1 MGHSPLRL
9 RRATEHDHDAI
20 VGLIDRAAEWLR
32 TKNTDQW
39 AQPWPSHKDRS
50 HRILR
55 DLRAGKT
62 WVATDNGTLVATLTA
77 DYHDS
82 PVWPKGTK
90 DEPAVYVGRL
100 VVSRAHA
107 GEGLG
112 AAFLDWAGLRA
123 RHRYNAQWVRV
134 DVWTTNK
141 ALHAYYQ
148 GRGFEFYGLS
158 EEVDDDYPSA
168 ALFQKPTE
176 RISPPDHALF
186 RLAPR
191 GHR

>member
-1 MGHSPLRL
+1 MDHSPLSL
-9 RRATEHDHDAI
+9 RRATEHDHDSI
-20 VGLIDRAAEWLR
+20 VALIDRAAEWLH

-39 AQPWPSHKDRS
+39 AQPWPSERDRS
-50 HRILR
+50 HRIRR

-62 WVATDNGTLVATLTA
+62 WVATAGRALIATLTA
-77 DYHDS
+77 DSEDS
-82 PVWPKGTK
+82 PVWPKESKGN
-90 DEPAVYVGRL
+90 PAVYVCRL
-100 VVSRAHA
+100 VVSRTHA

-141 ALHAYYQ
+141 ALHAYYRD
-148 GRGFEFYGLS
+148 RGFEFYGLS

-168 ALFQKPTE
+168 ALFQKSTE
-176 RISPPDHALF
+176 RITPPDHVLF
-186 RLAPR
+186 QLTPR
-191 GHR
+191 SYC

>member
-1 MGHSPLRL
+1 M
-9 RRATEHDHDAI
+9 
-20 VGLIDRAAEWLR
+20 
-32 TKNTDQW
+32 
-39 AQPWPSHKDRS
+39 
-50 HRILR
+50 R

-62 WVATDNGTLVATLTA
+62 WVATDDGTLVATLTA
-77 DYHDS
+77 DQEDS
-82 PVWPKGTK
+82 LVWPKGSK
-90 DEPAVYVGRL
+90 GKPAVYVCRL

-123 RHRYNAQWVRV
+123 RHRHNAQWVRV

-148 GRGFEFYGLS
+148 DRGFEFYGLS
-158 EEVDDDYPSA
+158 DEVNDDYPSA

-176 RISPPDHALF
+176 RITPPGHALF

-191 GHR
+191 GNR

>member
-20 VGLIDRAAEWLR
+20 VGLIDQAADWLR

-62 WVATDNGTLVATLTA
+62 WVATDIGTLVATLTA
-77 DYHDS
+77 DSEDS
-82 PVWPKGTK
+82 PVWPKESRS
-90 DEPAVYVGRL
+90 EPAVYVCRL
-100 VVSRAHA
+100 VVSRTY
-107 GEGLG
+107 GGQRLG
-112 AAFLDWAGLRA
+112 ASFLDWAGLRA
-123 RHRYNAQWVRV
+123 RRRYNAQWIRV
-134 DVWTTNK
+134 DVWTTNG
-141 ALHAYYQ
+141 ALHAYYRN
-148 GRGFEFYGLS
+148 RGFKFYGLS

-168 ALFQKPTE
+168 ALFQKPTQ
-176 RISPPDHALF
+176 RIRPPAHDLF
-186 RLAPR
+186 RLAPQDDR
-191 GHR
+191 

>member
-1 MGHSPLRL
+1 MDHSPLSL
-9 RRATEHDHDAI
+9 RRATEHDHDSI
-20 VGLIDRAAEWLR
+20 VALIDRAAEWLH

-39 AQPWPSHKDRS
+39 AQPWPSERDRS
-50 HRILR
+50 HRIRR

-62 WVATDNGTLVATLTA
+62 WVATAGRALIATLTA
-77 DYHDS
+77 DSEDS
-82 PVWPKGTK
+82 PVWPKESRGN
-90 DEPAVYVGRL
+90 PAVYVCRL
-100 VVSRAHA
+100 VVSRTHA

-141 ALHAYYQ
+141 ALHAYYRD
-148 GRGFEFYGLS
+148 RGFEFYGLS

-176 RISPPDHALF
+176 RITPPDHVLF
-186 RLAPR
+186 RLTPQ
-191 GHR
+191 GYC

>member
-9 RRATEHDHDAI
+9 RRATEDDHDAI

-50 HRILR
+50 HRIVR

-77 DYHDS
+77 DYEDS
-82 PVWPKGTK
+82 PVWPKESKGK
-90 DEPAVYVGRL
+90 PAVYVCRL
-100 VVSRAHA
+100 VVSRTHA

-123 RHRYNAQWVRV
+123 RHRHNAQWVRV

-148 GRGFEFYGLS
+148 DLGFEFYGLS

-168 ALFQKPTE
+168 ALFQKPTK
-176 RISPPDHALF
+176 RISPPGHALF

-191 GHR
+191 GNR